1 MASILPILLYSII
14 YFAFLKDISY
24 WDRTAWIV
32 IAVVSAL
39 YPVNW
44 IWLYMIFVPAEWA
57 LDKVL
62 GSDVTKNKFLEGNFA
77 PIDGEDQYLVSDD
90 RIVSG

>member
-1 MASILPILLYSII
+1 M
-14 YFAFLKDISY
+14 
-24 WDRTAWIV
+24 
-32 IAVVSAL
+32 IAVASAL

-44 IWLYMIFVPAEWA
+44 IWLYMIFVPVEWA

-62 GSDVTKNKFLEGNFA
+62 GSDATKNKFVEGNFA
-77 PIDGEDQYLVSDD
+77 PIDGEDQYLVGDD